1 MCLQSAKKRQ
11 IELNDQYLERLKFEI
26 ETIDKMGYCSY
37 FLIVQ
42 DYVDYA
48 KTQTAIIK
56 KEFKAKFDEL
66 DAVLEKKLSELKDC
80 ATDAENTDKII
91 QQTKDRL
98 AWLEN
103 IQTKIEAILEI

>member
-1 MCLQSAKKRQ
+1 MAKKFFAPIQ
-11 IELNDQYLERLKFEI
+11 KQLFTNSKNA
-26 ETIDKMGYCSY
+26 
-37 FLIVQ
+37 
-42 DYVDYA
+42 VDYA